1 MSSIF
6 HKFHPPGM
14 KSSNTAV
21 AALVRIIIAAAWR
34 NPRSPKKAAAKLMKA
49 AKAKLV
55 IPINRKPHSNSLLEV
70 KPMIEIAFPGLIISA
85 KAMTPKSSAVDLK
98 SKVTR
103 YSSTLRPY
111 SEYLKLERVF
121 TLN

>member
-14 KSSNTAV
+14 KSSKTAV

-103 YSSTLRPY
+103 YSSTLGPY
-111 SEYLKLERVF
+111 SQYLKVERVF
-121 TLN
+121 TFN

>member
-6 HKFHPPGM
+6 HKFHPPVM
-14 KSSNTAV
+14 KNSNTAV

-111 SEYLKLERVF
+111 SEYLKVERVF
-121 TLN
+121 TFN

>member
-6 HKFHPPGM
+6 HQFHPPGM

-49 AKAKLV
+49 AKARLA
-55 IPINRKPHSNSLLEV
+55 IPISRKPHSNSLLEV

-111 SEYLKLERVF
+111 SEYLKVERVF
-121 TLN
+121 TFN

>member
-21 AALVRIIIAAAWR
+21 AALVRTIIAAAWR

-70 KPMIEIAFPGLIISA
+70 KPMIEIALPGLIISA

-111 SEYLKLERVF
+111 SEYLKVERVF

>member
-98 SKVTR
+98 RKVTR
-103 YSSTLRPY
+103 YSSTLGPY
-111 SEYLKLERVF
+111 SEYLKVERVF

>member
-14 KSSNTAV
+14 KSSKTAV

-98 SKVTR
+98 YKVTR
-103 YSSTLRPY
+103 YSSTLGPY
-111 SEYLKLERVF
+111 SQYLKVERVF
-121 TLN
+121 TFN